1 MKEQKVT
8 KKYLNY
14 GGLSFHM
21 RAHPDVYEKVFEIM
35 QDLPRGRLLDL
46 GAGSGY
52 TSLRL
57 AELGFDVH
65 AYDVNTEQFQPPT
78 LSCTKIDLNREL
90 PESDEKIQAILAL
103 EIIEHLENPQA
114 FLREIARVLAP
125 GGHCLLSTPN
135 IASLP
140 SRLRYLFRGEFTHFY
155 RQERRMRDPFCHE
168 ASGHV
173 SPLLPWLFLFF
184 IERAGLAVRRKWE
197 LAPRWL
203 PLNTSWFSSNT
214 LWLVHK
220 PSR

>member
-65 AYDVNTEQFQPPT
+65 AYDVNTEQFQPPA

-140 SRLRYLFRGEFTHFY
+140 SRLRYLFRGEFTHFTGRSAACGIRFAMRPPAMY
-155 RQERRMRDPFCHE
+155 RPCFPGCFC
-168 ASGHV
+168 
-173 SPLLPWLFLFF
+173 
-184 IERAGLAVRRKWE
+184 
-197 LAPRWL
+197 
-203 PLNTSWFSSNT
+203 FSSNGPASPSGGNGN
-214 LWLVHK
+214 WL
-220 PSR
+220 PAGFP